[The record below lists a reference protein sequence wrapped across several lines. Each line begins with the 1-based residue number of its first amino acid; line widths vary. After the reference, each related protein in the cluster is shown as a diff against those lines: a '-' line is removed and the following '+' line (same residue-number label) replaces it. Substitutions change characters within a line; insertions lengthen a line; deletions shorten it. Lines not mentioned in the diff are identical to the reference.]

1 MIKFIF
7 ISGKK
12 IFEEVIN
19 QFKESFE
26 IEHKKRTLIDGL
38 VDNDCNIVAVDNVL
52 NKYDMMMIWM

>member
-38 VDNDCNIVAVDNVL
+38 VDNDCNIVAVDNVV

>member
-1 MIKFIF
+1 MKFIF
-7 ISGKK
+7 FSGKK

-38 VDNDCNIVAVDNVL
+38 VDNDCNIVAVDNVV
-52 NKYDMMMIWM
+52 NKYDMMLIWM

>member
-1 MIKFIF
+1 MKFIF

-38 VDNDCNIVAVDNVL
+38 VDNDCNIVAVDNVV

>member
-1 MIKFIF
+1 MKFIF

-52 NKYDMMMIWM
+52 NKYVMMMIWV

>member
-1 MIKFIF
+1 MKFIF